1 MLNYTQLT
9 MGKLVEEVVFRLT
22 QFRNEVNTDYF
33 TIAHLANHAVNEIMT
48 KSLPYKDWA
57 YISTIQIA
65 DGTVLP
71 REFLK
76 TIRVMLQHPT
86 TGVNKEARYST
97 PMEVY
102 NTTNPILGV
111 QQNRAYFI
119 QPIYTLWGRV
129 DNGAVFA
136 PSQTVVYLFPNTM
149 NGVMNCYVA
158 PQFNYAEAYQI
169 PIPYEFEESVI
180 SGTLFRALQRIGLN
194 KEANIVYSMIEQERL
209 KALEL
214 LKAKKST
221 EAMNLDSFDLP
232 VPPNAPVPL
241 PFNQPKRK

>member
-57 YISTIQIA
+57 YISTINVA
-65 DGTVLP
+65 NGTLLP

-76 TIRVMLQHPT
+76 EIRVMLFGAT
-86 TGVNKEARYST
+86 KNIEARYST
-97 PMEVY
+97 PMELSNVTDTFY
-102 NTTNPILGV
+102 GVSQNT
-111 QQNRAYFI
+111 AYLI
-119 QPIYTLWGRV
+119 QPIYTLWGQIES
-129 DNGAVFA
+129 APTYT
-136 PSQTVVYLFPNTM
+136 PSQLFIYLRPITM
-149 NGVMNCYVA
+149 TGIIDCYVA
-158 PQFNYAEAYQI
+158 PQFNYSENYLI

-194 KEANIVYSMIEQERL
+194 KEANIVYSMIEQERI

-214 LKAKKST
+214 LKAKKQT
-221 EAMNLDSFDLP
+221 EVMNLDSFDLP
-232 VPPNAPVPL
+232 VPPNAPVPP
-241 PFNQPKRK
+241 PFNPPKRR